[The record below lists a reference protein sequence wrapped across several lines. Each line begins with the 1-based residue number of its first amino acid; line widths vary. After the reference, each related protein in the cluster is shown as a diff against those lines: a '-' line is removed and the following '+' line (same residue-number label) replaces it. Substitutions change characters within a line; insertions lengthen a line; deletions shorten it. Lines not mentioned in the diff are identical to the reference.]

1 MRLLLCIFAATA
13 VLVGAIFYELGDHSG
28 SKHSPAEENQR
39 GLVVLTLSG
48 YKSAEA
54 TNWPRVKSLLTTEL
68 YGFTR
73 EYERRFGAPT
83 GTNDFVRRFQEA
95 KSLADRIEKDMVPI
109 SALGQV
115 IESSGSTNGAKL
127 LCHVPLTLA

>member
-1 MRLLLCIFAATA
+1 MRLLLCMFAVMA
-13 VLVGAIFYELGDHSG
+13 LLIGAIFYEFGYRSG
-28 SKHSPAEENQR
+28 MRRSPAEEDRR

-48 YKSAEA
+48 YKFAET
-54 TNWPRVKSLLTTEL
+54 TNWPKVKSLLTTEL

-83 GTNDFVRRFQEA
+83 GTNDFVRRFEEA
-95 KSLADRIEKDMVPI
+95 KSLADRIEKEIVPI

-115 IESSGSTNGAKL
+115 IGSSSRTNGAK
-127 LCHVPLTLA
+127 